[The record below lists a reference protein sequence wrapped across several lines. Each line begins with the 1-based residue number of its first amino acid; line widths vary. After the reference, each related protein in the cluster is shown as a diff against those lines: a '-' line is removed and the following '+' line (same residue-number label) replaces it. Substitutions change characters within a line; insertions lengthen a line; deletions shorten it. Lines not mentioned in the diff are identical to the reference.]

1 MKTYAY
7 GFPRLGE
14 NREYKKAIEN
24 FWKGQGLPA
33 GRQGSPQ
40 ELNST
45 LDGLQA
51 NMLATYASAV
61 DLFPVGEMT
70 AYDPML
76 DTAVML
82 GVYKPKDLMEY
93 YELCRGASALEMTKW
108 FNTNYHY
115 LVPDFSAIKNPSF
128 GFHWNKPLQYR
139 QEFGSGIPYVI
150 GPFTFLKL
158 SKGLNKTQLSSS
170 LERLMEVYRSI
181 FASLTEVHVDEPALV
196 LDLSADE
203 IKQVKKVYQTLGQ
216 SAKVH
221 LFTYYEQVDFLKQL
235 YDVPVASLGLDF
247 VHGTKNFQ
255 TIKKYGFPKDKT
267 LIAGVVDGRNIWKND
282 IRHSADVVK
291 ALSRQ
296 AKSIWVSN
304 AGPLFHLP
312 ITTEGE
318 KLDSHL
324 MGNLAFAK
332 QKLQEIST
340 IAACA
345 QGQRKVPS
353 DSGIHVLGQNKKVQS
368 RIKALKLKDFKK
380 SLSLAKRRT
389 IQDKMLNLPSFP
401 TTTIGSFPQTPE
413 VRKYRADFRAGRI
426 TEQEYNAFVQGE
438 IRKLIKFQEEQ
449 GLDVPVHG
457 EFERTDMVEFFAE
470 QLDGVA
476 TTTNGWII
484 SYGTRAYRPPM
495 IFGDVF
501 RPKPMTVKEIVYAQ
515 SLTDKPV
522 KGMLTGPVTIIA
534 WSFVREDIAIK
545 NVAYQIGLALRD
557 EIRDYEKAG
566 IKIVQVDEPAIRE
579 KAPIK
584 RRDWPKYFDWA
595 IKSFRL
601 STNTAPET
609 QIHTHMCYSEFGEII
624 KQIDAMDFDVI
635 SIESTR
641 SRGDIIKNF
650 EQINFKRQIGLGV
663 WDIHSP
669 AIPTVDQMKQV
680 ANRALKVI
688 PKRNFWIN
696 PDCGLKTR
704 GWPETEASLKN
715 LVTLASQLRH
725 QK

>member
-14 NREYKKAIEN
+14 NREYKKAIET
-24 FWKGQGLPA
+24 FWEGEGSEEGL
-33 GRQGSPQ
+33 
-40 ELNST
+40 NHT
-45 LDGLQA
+45 LHELQA
-51 NMLATYASAV
+51 NMLQIYASAV
-61 DLFPVGEMT
+61 NVFPVGEMT

-82 GVYKPKDLMEY
+82 GVYKPKNLQEY
-93 YELCRGASALEMTKW
+93 YELCRGAGALEMTKW

-115 LVPDFSAIKNPSF
+115 LVSDFSAVKSPSF
-128 GFHWNKPLQYR
+128 ELHWNKPQQYR
-139 QEFGSGIPYVI
+139 ERFGKGIPYVI

-158 SKGLNKTQLSSS
+158 SKGLSKTQFKSA
-170 LERLMEVYRSI
+170 LEDLTGVYRSL
-181 FASLTEVHVDEPALV
+181 FTSLQEVHVDEPALV
-196 LDLSADE
+196 LELFSDE
-203 IKQVKKVYQTLGQ
+203 IEGVKKAYEILGQ

-235 YDVPVASLGLDF
+235 YDLPVASLGLDF
-247 VHGTKNFQ
+247 VHGIKNLQ

-282 IRHSADVVK
+282 IRHSVETLK

-318 KLDSHL
+318 HLDSRL

-332 QKLQEIST
+332 QKLQEIGT

-345 QGQRKVPS
+345 QGRQKVKVPS
-353 DSGIHVLGQNKKVQS
+353 DSGVRVLGQNKKVQT
-368 RIKALKLKDFKK
+368 RIKTLTTKDFKK
-380 SLSLAKRRT
+380 LVPLAKRRA
-389 IQDKMLNLPSFP
+389 IQDKILHLPSFP

-413 VRKYRADFRAGRI
+413 VRKYRADYRAGRI
-426 TEQEYNAFVQGE
+426 TEQEYNAFVQRE
-438 IRKLIKFQEEQ
+438 IRQLMKFQEEQ

-476 TTTNGWII
+476 TTANGWII
-484 SYGTRAYRPPM
+484 SYGTRAYRPPI
-495 IFGDVF
+495 IFGDIS
-501 RPKPMTVKEIVYAQ
+501 RPRPMTVKEIVYAQ
-515 SLTDKPV
+515 SLTNKPV
-522 KGMLTGPVTIIA
+522 KGMLTGAVTIIA
-534 WSFVREDIAIK
+534 WSFVREDIPIK
-545 NVAYQIGLALRD
+545 DVAYQISLALRD
-557 EIRDYEKAG
+557 EIHDYEKAG

-579 KAPIK
+579 RAPIK
-584 RRDWPKYFDWA
+584 RGDWPKYFDWA

-601 STNTAPET
+601 ATNTAPET

-650 EQINFKRQIGLGV
+650 ERIDFKKQIGLGV

-669 AIPTVDQMKQV
+669 AIPTVEQMKQV
-680 ANRALKVI
+680 AQRALRVI